1 MELKMAY
8 FLITSIET
16 GKQYKRRKLK
26 TEYKNIENA
35 QIKKVY
41 EIKRNIGYI
50 SNYKVYK
57 TKRN

>member
-1 MELKMAY
+1 MSY

-26 TEYKNIENA
+26 TKYKNIENA

-50 SNYKVYK
+50 SNHKVYK